1 MFSSLSV
8 GGSGF
13 RLASQSILRSSKS
26 LLSTPCSQQ
35 QQKLTTAIG
44 RGRFD
49 LSSRSS
55 LVSRTK
61 TFNNKKFFSTSGK
74 EGAKS
79 AEKSGPGWWKDPVW
93 WGMAGSIA
101 AWGMSGAA
109 IYDSALQ
116 GPEVIS
122 LTMTPVLMV
131 YSGLFARWAW
141 VVKPRNLSLM
151 YCHIANVLAQTNQL
165 RRALEHKMNTG
176 EEEKVKEIM
185 QQVGVLGGVT
195 AAVVLGG
202 PTARTAL
209 TNANL
214 GIVSTIAAADAG
226 PFTVHFWWVLESN
239 LVQTLSFLNF
249 GFLRGSSR
257 IQPLERPSHLFLVA
271 HNNVSFSQWL
281 LKSSTTNQQGTHVEG
296 LHFGCVHVGLES
308 SYRQNFF
315 TTICRIDR
323 NGTFL
328 YPIRSFGHPHQL
340 YLVRCKCCTI
350 PFEFLA
356 FWTQSQGGL
365 CGQRW
370 CKAISL
376 ANFCA

>member
-1 MFSSLSV
+1 MLPDRLAGKDTRLLYQPLIEFSQLAFFLRKAPLYHILNTSKEKLKSNMFSSLAV

-13 RLASQSILRSSKS
+13 RLASQTILRSSKS
-26 LLSTPCSQQ
+26 LLSSPCSQQ
-35 QQKLTTAIG
+35 QQKLTTMIG

-61 TFNNKKFFSTSGK
+61 TFNNNKFFSTAGK
-74 EGAKS
+74 ESAKS
-79 AEKSGPGWWKDPVW
+79 AETKAADAAEKSSVGWWRSPEF
-93 WGMAGSIA
+93 WGLAGSIA

-151 YCHIANVLAQTNQL
+151 YCHIANVIAQTNQL

-176 EEEKVKEIM
+176 EEEQVKEM
-185 QQVGVLGGVT
+185 LKQVGVLGGAT
-195 AAVVLGG
+195 AAAVIGG

-226 PFTVHFWWVLESN
+226 PFTVHFW
-239 LVQTLSFLNF
+239 
-249 GFLRGSSR
+249 
-257 IQPLERPSHLFLVA
+257 
-271 HNNVSFSQWL
+271 
-281 LKSSTTNQQGTHVEG
+281 
-296 LHFGCVHVGLES
+296 
-308 SYRQNFF
+308 
-315 TTICRIDR
+315 
-323 NGTFL
+323 
-328 YPIRSFGHPHQL
+328 
-340 YLVRCKCCTI
+340 
-350 PFEFLA
+350 
-356 FWTQSQGGL
+356 
-365 CGQRW
+365 
-370 CKAISL
+370 
-376 ANFCA
+376 